1 MSSTTD
7 FLTTNKNG
15 VVAINNLNQTIAAQ
29 TTALTAQADY
39 YAGQYTSAPVTA
51 ATLVA
56 SGSGYLVNV
65 AILVAGAAG
74 NVYDAASTGAAGASN
89 LLYPT
94 VATVGFTPVG
104 MRFTDGLVVTPGGG
118 QTVVVTYSL
127 D

>member
-39 YAGQYTSAPVTA
+39 YKGQYTSAPVTA
-51 ATLVA
+51 STLISA
-56 SGSGYLVNV
+56 GSGYLVNV

-74 NVYDAASTGAAGASN
+74 NIYDSATTGSAGSSN
-89 LLYPT
+89 LIYPT
-94 VATVGFTPVG
+94 VATVGFTAVG
-104 MRFTDGLVVTPGGG
+104 MRFTDGLVVIPGEA

>member
-1 MSSTTD
+1 MTSQTD
-7 FLTTNKNG
+7 FLTTQKNG
-15 VVAINNLNQTIAAQ
+15 VVAINGLNQTLAGANSR
-29 TTALTAQADY
+29 TDY
-39 YAGQYTSAPVTA
+39 YKGQYTSAPITA

-74 NVYDAASTGAAGASN
+74 NIYNAASTGGAGSTN
-89 LLYPT
+89 LIYPT

-104 MRFTDGLVVTPGGG
+104 MRFTNGLVVTPGAG